1 MCVCVYICFKCSII
15 FQNIIIRSKIK
26 NITLLRNNICSY
38 IRNVRFKIIEGFNK
52 REREREN
59 ERTKREEIIMNEISF
74 IYSIVK
80 TLKKNFFLFF
90 IVEGGGKRICVLLF

>member
-1 MCVCVYICFKCSII
+1 MGAVNKYVCVCIYICFKCSII

-52 REREREN
+52 RRRTREREN
-59 ERTKREEIIMNEISF
+59 EMRGDYNE
-74 IYSIVK
+74 
-80 TLKKNFFLFF
+80 
-90 IVEGGGKRICVLLF
+90 